1 MVEAGHVRQLG
12 TPSLKQHRCL
22 AEEIIL
28 AASVILYCS
37 LSFHERGGMVC
48 GTQRI
53 YRKQCPAVR
62 VKKSKDVPFEED
74 SYAESRP
81 STSIQLSDLT
91 TRRRSVALKI
101 SDTKD
106 NVPAMRRA
114 TRSEGY
120 PSDANDLWNNF
131 VTLSIAPHISQLL
144 KQGELDFTHSLRSS
158 RPVQYNEDRLNVFIP
173 KVPHESTTELAE
185 HMGYIPDTVARPFTL
200 LKKHK

>member
-1 MVEAGHVRQLG
+1 MSHEQKKNLSLRKQTPAIKPLQNIHITPLISKPAIMQLRRY
-12 TPSLKQHRCL
+12 PQIMKLL
-22 AEEIIL
+22 L
-28 AASVILYCS
+28 
-37 LSFHERGGMVC
+37 
-48 GTQRI
+48 RI

-120 PSDANDLWNNF
+120 PSDAN
-131 VTLSIAPHISQLL
+131 VTKFHA
-144 KQGELDFTHSLRSS
+144 
-158 RPVQYNEDRLNVFIP
+158 
-173 KVPHESTTELAE
+173 
-185 HMGYIPDTVARPFTL
+185 
-200 LKKHK
+200 